1 MFERLEL
8 ITADSILSLMAAF
21 RADPDPRKVDLGV
34 GVYRDDHGET
44 PVPAAVRAA
53 ERALIERQTTKTYV
67 GPAGNP
73 GFNEGVARLVLGGG
87 HAALTAGRVR
97 LIQSPGGCGALR
109 LGAELVRYA
118 SPDSVVHVSTPT
130 WVNHTPLLSGS
141 GLKLERYP
149 YYDAVRGGVSFA
161 EMLAA
166 FERLPPRAV
175 VLLHASCHNPT
186 GADLSQGE
194 WRELLSLVKRR
205 QLLPFIDMAYQG
217 LGEGLDA
224 DAFGLRLFCA
234 ELPEVMFAVSCSKN
248 FGLYR
253 ERTGALGVICESPAA
268 ADAALSQLVRLARGL
283 WSMPPDHGAAIVQ
296 GLLSD
301 AALRAQ
307 WVAEVGAMRERVRGL
322 RREVVRQLAEHC
334 PGRDFGFIARQN
346 GMFSLFGITT
356 GQVRELRARH
366 HVYMVDDGRMNV
378 AGLSRE
384 NLEYFARSIAAVL
397 GKPDGAPT

>member
-8 ITADSILSLMAAF
+8 ITADTILSLMAAF

-73 GFNEGVARLVLGGG
+73 GFNQEMARLVLGGE
-87 HAALTAGRVR
+87 HPSLAARRVR
-97 LIQSPGGCGALR
+97 IIQTPGGCGALR
-109 LGAELVRYA
+109 LGAELIRYA

-130 WVNHTPLLSGS
+130 WVNHVPLLSGS

-149 YYDAVRGGVSFA
+149 YYDAARGAVLFS

-194 WRELLSLVKRR
+194 WRELLALVKRR

-217 LGEGLDA
+217 LGEGLESDA
-224 DAFGLRLFCA
+224 SGLRLFCA
-234 ELPEVMFAVSCSKN
+234 ELPEVLFAVSCSKN

-253 ERTGALGVICESPAA
+253 ERAGALGILCESTAQ
-268 ADAALSQLVRLARGL
+268 ADAGMSQLVRLARGL
-283 WSMPPDHGAAIVQ
+283 WSMPPDHGAAIVH
-296 GLLSD
+296 GVLTD
-301 AALRAQ
+301 AALRQQ
-307 WVAEVGAMRERVRGL
+307 WMAEVDVMRARIRQL
-322 RREVVRQLAEHC
+322 RTEVVRQLAVAC
-334 PGRDFGFIARQN
+334 PGRDFSFIARHH
-346 GMFSLFGITT
+346 GMFSLFGMATE
-356 GQVRELRARH
+356 QVRELRARH
-366 HVYMVDDGRMNV
+366 HIYMVDDSRMNV

-384 NLEYFARSIAAVL
+384 NLEYFARSVAAVL
-397 GKPDGAPT
+397 AGGAAR

>member
-34 GVYRDDHGET
+34 GVYRDAEGET
-44 PVPAAVRAA
+44 PVPAAVRKA

-73 GFNEGVARLVLGGG
+73 GFNQEMARLVLGSD
-87 HAALTAGRVR
+87 HAALGAGRVR
-97 LIQSPGGCGALR
+97 IIQSPGGCGALR
-109 LGAELVRYA
+109 LGAELIRFA
-118 SPDSVVHVSTPT
+118 SPDSVVLLSTPT
-130 WVNHTPLLSGS
+130 WVNHVPLLSGS
-141 GLKLERYP
+141 GLKLEHYP
-149 YYDAVRGGVSFA
+149 YYGAASGGVLFSD
-161 EMLAA
+161 MLAA

-186 GADLSQGE
+186 GADLSPGE

-205 QLLPFIDMAYQG
+205 RLLPFIDMAYQG

-234 ELPEVMFAVSCSKN
+234 ELPEVLFAVSCSKN

-253 ERTGALGVICESPAA
+253 ERTGALGILCESPAQ
-268 ADAALSQLVRLARGL
+268 ADAAMSQLVRLARGL
-283 WSMPPDHGAAIVQ
+283 WSMPPDHGAAIVH
-296 GLLSD
+296 GILSD

-307 WVAEVGAMRERVRGL
+307 WIAEVDLMRERVQGL
-322 RREVVRQLAEHC
+322 RREVVRHLAEYC
-334 PGRDFGFIARQN
+334 PGRDFSFIARHH
-346 GMFSLFGITT
+346 GMFSLFGITSE
-356 GQVRELRARH
+356 QVQELRARH
-366 HVYMVDDGRMNV
+366 HVYMIGDGRMNI
-378 AGLSRE
+378 AGLRRE
-384 NLEYFARSIAAVL
+384 NLEYFARSVAAVL
-397 GKPDGAPT
+397 EGAAGR